1 MKYQATGYFW
11 ENPQKAFSISVD
23 IDSQRFEAV
32 ESAKNTCLLA
42 LGLEEKF
49 QLVVDNYIEW
59 ETELLKQAQIYMF
72 RQPNKFEAMQHRVLM
87 ARRLTNVLTGFRLYV
102 DQTDH
107 AISKVFGGASEEL
120 KTIKKVKANLYDNH
134 FGYRFLEA
142 LRNHVQHCDL
152 PIETLTY
159 NSKLVD
165 REKAPQIQFSVIP
178 NASLEN
184 LAEDEDFKK
193 SILKELQA
201 GMDKIDL
208 RLHVR
213 EYVSCLISLHKQLE
227 KLFLQQFEKAR
238 NYYQEAIK
246 EFSVLDGKSV
256 QHPRFYFFD
265 EDGLKE
271 KTVELYAGF
280 LEIYDSLKKQNE
292 NTREIS
298 KFFVSNA
305 VTST

>member
-1 MKYQATGYFW
+1 MKYQATAYFW
-11 ENPQKAFSISVD
+11 ENQKAFNISVE
-23 IDSQRFEAV
+23 IDSQRFETV

-72 RQPNKFEAMQHRVLM
+72 RQPNKFEAMQQRVLV

-107 AISKVFGGASEEL
+107 AVSKVFGNSSEEL
-120 KTIKKVKANLYDNH
+120 KSIKKFKANLYDSH

-165 REKAPQIQFSVIP
+165 REKAAQVQFSVIA
-178 NASLEN
+178 NTSLES
-184 LAEDEDFKK
+184 LAENDDFKK
-193 SILKELQA
+193 TILKELDNGQ
-201 GMDKIDL
+201 DKIDL
-208 RLHVR
+208 RPHVR

-227 KLFLQQFEKAR
+227 KLFSLQFENAR
-238 NYYQEAIK
+238 NHYQEAIK
-246 EFSVLDGKSV
+246 EYSIMDGKSV
-256 QHPRFYFFD
+256 EHPRFVFFD
-265 EDGLKE
+265 EAGLKE
-271 KTVELYAGF
+271 RTVELYAGL
-280 LEIYDSLKKQNE
+280 LEIYDTLKRQNE
-292 NTREIS
+292 NARDIS
-298 KFFVSNA
+298 KSFVSN
-305 VTST
+305 VISSK

>member
-1 MKYQATGYFW
+1 VKYQATGYFW

-23 IDSQRFEAV
+23 IDPKRFEAV

-59 ETELLKQAQIYMF
+59 ETELLKQAQVYMF
-72 RQPNKFEAMQHRVLM
+72 RQPNKFEAMEHRVLV

-102 DQTDH
+102 DQTDYL
-107 AISKVFGGASEEL
+107 ISKVFGGSSEEL
-120 KTIKKVKANLYDNH
+120 KTIKKFKSNLYDSH

-165 REKAPQIQFSVIP
+165 REKAPQVQFSVLPI
-178 NASLEN
+178 ASLES
-184 LAEDEDFKK
+184 LAENEDFKK
-193 SILKELQA
+193 SILKELEA
-201 GMDKIDL
+201 GQDKIDL
-208 RLHVR
+208 RPHVR
-213 EYVSCLISLHKQLE
+213 EYVSCLIGLHRELE
-227 KLFLQQFEKAR
+227 KIFSPKFEEAR
-238 NYYQEAIK
+238 NYYQESIR
-246 EFSVLDGKSV
+246 EYSILDGKSV
-256 QHPRFYFFD
+256 QHPKFVFFD
-265 EDGLKE
+265 EAGLKE

-280 LEIYDSLKKQNE
+280 LEIYNTLKRRNE
-292 NTREIS
+292 NAREIS
-298 KFFVSNA
+298 KSFVSNMIA
-305 VTST
+305 LK